1 MPLLRSPFR
10 RGFTLI
16 ELLVVIAIIAIL
28 IALLLPAVQQ
38 AREAARRTQCKNN
51 LKQVGL
57 AMHNYESTLKMF
69 PPPTTYNGVN
79 GCHGPTHWVRIM
91 PYIDQGNIFQRVA
104 PYTDAILTSW
114 WMASTSPGQVSAN
127 PPLWQL
133 VDGFKPTMF
142 RCPSSDLPETLA
154 ETGRGNYMVASYVGI
169 AGSSQHRTAD
179 PNGPGTSICSGG
191 GIFTGGNE
199 GVTIAQITD
208 GTSNT
213 MMVGEQSAPA
223 PTGAN
228 LRIAQGNSGLWMGG
242 KNGRVPRG
250 AGTWSSTGV
259 HATGNLNT
267 DMRSYGI
274 TTVRQSPNPQ
284 GNANFQNAT
293 NCNTPLKS
301 RHTGGIH
308 GLLCDGSVRFVSD
321 NVDLITLYNLSD
333 RDDGNPLGEF

>member
-1 MPLLRSPFR
+1 MHSLRASR

-57 AMHNYESTLKMF
+57 AMHNYESTYLMF
-69 PPPTTYNGVN
+69 PPPTTYNGIN
-79 GCHGPTHWVRIM
+79 GAHGPTHWVRIM
-91 PYIDQGNIFQRVA
+91 PYIDQGPLFQKVA

-114 WMASTSPGQVSAN
+114 WMNSTSPGQVSAN

-133 VDGFKPTMF
+133 VDGFKPPMF
-142 RCPSSDLPETLA
+142 RCPSSDLPETLN
-154 ETGRGNYMVASYVGI
+154 ETNRGWYMVSSYVGI
-169 AGSSQHRTAD
+169 AGSSQHPTAD
-179 PNGPGTSICSGG
+179 PNGPGASICSGG
-191 GIFTGGNE
+191 GLFTGGND
-199 GVTIAQITD
+199 GVKIAQVSD

-213 MMVGEQSAPA
+213 MMVGEQSAMP

-228 LRIAQGNSGLWMGG
+228 LRIAQSASGLWMGG
-242 KNGRVPRG
+242 KNARVPMG
-250 AGTWSSTGV
+250 PGTWSSTGA
-259 HATGNLNT
+259 HNTGNTNT
-267 DMRSYGI
+267 DMRNYGI
-274 TTVRQSPNPQ
+274 TTVRQSPNPS
-284 GNANFQNAT
+284 GTANFQNSN

-301 RHTGGIH
+301 RHTGGVH
-308 GLLCDGSVRFVSD
+308 GLLCDGSVRFISD
-321 NVDLITLYNLSD
+321 NVNLPTLYNLSD